1 MAKTKD
7 EKEVKKESFATAID
21 KLKSE
26 FKSADYMGKV
36 IINNCLLPE
45 LKNNEN
51 FEERI
56 LLDNKSVKDMISNI
70 SSWVRRSKNHAP
82 SHNVIF
88 SCAIHYYQEDK
99 PEFVEELLQEEKIEF
114 GNIISEFNTPI
125 VKYITGT
132 VIKETIKEV
141 IKTDSSKKSKTKKK
155 QVTKK
160 VKKTVASK
168 LEDIGQMSLFEE

>member
-1 MAKTKD
+1 MND
-7 EKEVKKESFATAID
+7 KENFATAID

-26 FKSADYMGKV
+26 FDSADYMGKV

-51 FEERI
+51 FGERI
-56 LLDNKSVKDMISNI
+56 LLDNKSVKDMISNV
-70 SSWVRRSKNHAP
+70 SSWVRRGKNHAP
-82 SHNVIF
+82 SHNIIF

-99 PEFVEELLQEEKIEF
+99 PEFVEELLQEEKMEF
-114 GNIISEFNTPI
+114 GNIVSEFNTPI

-141 IKTDSSKKSKTKKK
+141 IKSDSSEKSKTKKK

-160 VKKTVASK
+160 VEKTVESK
-168 LEDIGQMSLFEE
+168 LEDLGQMSLFEE

>member
-1 MAKTKD
+1 MAKKKD
-7 EKEVKKESFATAID
+7 EKKVKKESFATAID

-26 FKSADYMGKV
+26 FKSTDYMGKV

-45 LKNNEN
+45 LQNNEN
-51 FEERI
+51 FEERV
-56 LLDNKSVKDMISNI
+56 LLENKSVKDMISNI

-88 SCAIHYYQEDK
+88 SCAIHYYQEDE
-99 PEFVEELLQEEKIEF
+99 PEYVEELLQEENLEF
-114 GNIISEFNTPI
+114 GNIINEFNTPI

-141 IKTDSSKKSKTKKK
+141 VKVDSSKKSKSKKK
-155 QVTKK
+155 RVTKN
-160 VKKTVASK
+160 VKKSVGK
-168 LEDIGQMSLFEE
+168 QLEDIGQISLFED